1 MNPVQKNEI
10 KKLIN
15 NVSLKKSAVPC
26 SRLTKILRKLV
37 DVLKQYLSFLVY
49 LAFWQGLFLESVKP
63 LSANIHH
70 FVDEPN
76 LIFPVKKLGTKESII
91 INELKHLV
99 QCLRDTKFSIDEA
112 KNKLIIFGSPLKQVA
127 TKPDI
132 RLNNCKLKLHIHVE
146 YLGIFI
152 DEVLSWNKQTNI
164 V

>member
-1 MNPVQKNEI
+1 MNPVQKNEV

-37 DVLKQYLSFLVY
+37 DVLKQYLSFLEY
-49 LAFWQGLFLESVKP
+49 PFWQGLFPESLKP

-76 LIFPVKKLGTKESII
+76 LIFPVKKLGTKEYII

-99 QCLRDTKFSIDEA
+99 QCLRDTKFSINEA
-112 KNKLIIFGSPLKQVA
+112 ENKLIIFGSPLKQVA
-127 TKPDI
+127 SKPDI
-132 RLNNCKLKLHIHVE
+132 RLNNCKLKLHIHVK

-152 DEVLSWNKQTNI
+152 DEVLSWKKQTNI